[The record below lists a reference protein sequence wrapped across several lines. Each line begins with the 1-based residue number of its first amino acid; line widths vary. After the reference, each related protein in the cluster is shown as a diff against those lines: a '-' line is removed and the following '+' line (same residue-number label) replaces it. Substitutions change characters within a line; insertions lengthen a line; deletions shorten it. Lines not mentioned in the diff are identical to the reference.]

1 MVCEVSV
8 MWMVCGGWCVD
19 QFTGCMKL
27 QCIVSFSGF
36 IHCKG
41 LM

>member
-1 MVCEVSV
+1 MVCEVSM

-27 QCIVSFSGF
+27 QL
-36 IHCKG
+36 HCVI
-41 LM
+41 LRFHTL